1 VKTYSIRYLV
11 YSQQLLPVGS
21 QAKFCLFSETPDF
34 RVLRPSPPARPILR
48 GAQRNFPN
56 RRSGADW
63 DIHVRPAP
71 RRTDRQFREGRAAP
85 PVKADRSIQLPVEA
99 PTKDLVIPTSKRG

>member
-1 VKTYSIRYLV
+1 MKTYSIRYLV

-63 DIHVRPAP
+63 
-71 RRTDRQFREGRAAP
+71 GRSLAH
-85 PVKADRSIQLPVEA
+85 
-99 PTKDLVIPTSKRG
+99 